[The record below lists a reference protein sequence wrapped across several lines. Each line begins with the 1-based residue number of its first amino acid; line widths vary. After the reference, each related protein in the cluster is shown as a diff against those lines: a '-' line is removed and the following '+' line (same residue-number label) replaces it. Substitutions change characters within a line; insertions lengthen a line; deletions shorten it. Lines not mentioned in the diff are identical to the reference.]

1 MTLSSK
7 INKHYTTAS
16 LVDPI
21 IDLTKLT
28 SIEIHFLLSW
38 FCYYMGQ
45 EMRRKLMDEHPV
57 IYKKLMKMDKPD
69 NVQLPNEGTVAK

>member
-1 MTLSSK
+1 
-7 INKHYTTAS
+7 
-16 LVDPI
+16 
-21 IDLTKLT
+21 
-28 SIEIHFLLSW
+28 
-38 FCYYMGQ
+38 MGQ